1 MAKRVQVVLAQPVS
15 KLGQSGE
22 VVEVA
27 PGYARNYL
35 IPKGLAVPATRGVLQ
50 QVARREALEAQRK
63 QQEREE
69 AVARK
74 TALETIGV
82 LTLTATV
89 GEKDSLFGSVTDRD
103 IAEAILAATGKEVD
117 RRGITVPEV
126 RKTGSYEAEVKLHP
140 EVMATV
146 RFRVVAK

>member
-140 EVMATV
+140 EVTATV